1 MEEVKMFKNEIFNL
15 VESNINKPNTIS
27 YVLKVVN
34 SMQNGCNINESGFCN
49 KIINVIKKYNMIN
62 NNTKI
67 NILLNTI
74 DYFLN

>member
-1 MEEVKMFKNEIFNL
+1 MEEVKMFKNEVFNL

-34 SMQNGCNINESGFCN
+34 SMQNGCNINEPGFCN

>member
-34 SMQNGCNINESGFCN
+34 SMQNGCNINESDFCN